1 MKIIVTGGNG
11 TMGRA
16 LREFLPDATYMSR
29 QECDIANDKRLQA
42 AFDTHQPEV
51 VIHAAALTDHQ
62 HPDAGQIIQ
71 TNIIGTELVSRWC
84 KAFGAKMVYLSTHY
98 VYPGETGNYKETDA
112 TRPIGTYAWSKLAGE
127 GWAQTVPDWLIVRG
141 SWYGPDKLEKFKR
154 GALVDAWCN
163 RTTPSDAARQI
174 ASLVFGGATGIYNIG
189 GTRQTFRDLA
199 VRALGQSVV
208 GITRAELRRRIPYDF
223 PKDSSVDTSKFGAFI
238 AGRH

>member
-1 MKIIVTGGNG
+1 MKILVTGGNG

-16 LREFLPDATYMSR
+16 LREFLPDATYLSHADG
-29 QECDIANDKRLQA
+29 DITNDKSLQA

-84 KAFGAKMVYLSTHY
+84 RAFGAKMVYLSTHY
-98 VYPGETGNYKETDA
+98 VYPGETGNYKETDS

-141 SWYGPDKLEKFKR
+141 SWYGPDKLEKFRR
-154 GALVDAWCN
+154 GALTDAWCN
-163 RTTPSDAARQI
+163 RLVPSVAAMRI
-174 ASLVFGGATGIYNIG
+174 AYLVQQGATGTFNIG
-189 GTRQTFRDLA
+189 GKRQTFYQLAGRDA
-199 VRALGQSVV
+199 IPV
-208 GITRAELRRRIPYDF
+208 TRAELRRRIPYEF
-223 PKDSSVDTSKFGAFI
+223 PRDSSVCTDKFEAFV
-238 AGRH
+238 AGR